1 MTGVPCTSGFA
12 TVPVTGGARE
22 ALNSLIRSVRTY
34 AQTVGQVALGRK
46 TAGRGLTVLPDD
58 VFLVSYLRSGSTWA
72 RFLFGN
78 LTQEEAITFANVNR
92 LVPLIYDFPDRILRG
107 LPRLLKSH
115 ECFDPRYPR
124 VIHIVRDPRDVAVS
138 FYYYNIKVGVLPDDY
153 SIDEFVDRFL
163 TARIV
168 GYADRLGSW
177 EDHTLSWL
185 RLREGRPGYRRVRYE
200 DLLSDAAGEL
210 TRLAPFLKI
219 NPDPETIGRAVTL
232 SSAGHMRSLEQKQW
246 KGWETTKNTRSDIPF
261 VREAKSGSWQ
271 GKLSLAAAQKIETA
285 WGSTMEELG
294 YQLSTVPNSYGNQ
307 TPLIAP
313 Q

>member
-1 MTGVPCTSGFA
+1 M
-12 TVPVTGGARE
+12 
-22 ALNSLIRSVRTY
+22 NSLARSVGAY
-34 AQTVGQVALGRK
+34 AKALAETALRRK

-78 LTQEEAITFANVNR
+78 LTQEEVITFANVDR

-138 FYYYNIKVGVLPDDY
+138 FYYYNIKVGVVPDGY
-153 SIDEFVDRFL
+153 SMEEFVDRFL
-163 TARIV
+163 SARVV

-185 RLREGRPGYRRVRYE
+185 RLRQGKPGYRFVRYE
-200 DLLSDAAGEL
+200 DLLSDAATEL
-210 TRLAPFLKI
+210 TRVAPFLNI
-219 NPDPETIGRAVTL
+219 NPDPARIDRAIAL
-232 SSAGHMRSLEQKQW
+232 SSAGNMRSLEQKQW
-246 KGWETTKNTRSDIPF
+246 KEWETTKNSRSDIPF
-261 VREAKSGSWQ
+261 VREAKSGGWQ
-271 GKLSLAAAQKIETA
+271 SKLPTAAVHKIEKA
-285 WGSTMEELG
+285 WGPTMEELG
-294 YQLSTVPNSYGNQ
+294 YQLSTLPAPGNAVK
-307 TPLIAP
+307 PLPADRF